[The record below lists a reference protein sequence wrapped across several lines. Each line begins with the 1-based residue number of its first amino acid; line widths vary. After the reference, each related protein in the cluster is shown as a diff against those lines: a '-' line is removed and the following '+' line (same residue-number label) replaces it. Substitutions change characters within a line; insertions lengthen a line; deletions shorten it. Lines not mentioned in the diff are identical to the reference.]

1 MQRQAS
7 PSEPLRWDDVRLFL
21 ALCRARTVGEAG
33 RALGVDSS
41 TVSRRLTALEEAL
54 TASLFDR
61 NHEGISATKAAEDLL
76 PMAEEMEEAML
87 RFAHAA
93 DGLEREVSGL
103 VRIAC
108 PPDVANVVIAPLL
121 RELFTLHPALRVE
134 IAPGEAVIDLTRRE
148 ADLALRTVRPAQG
161 DLLVTRLTSV
171 RWVLVASSELARELG
186 SLRSWS
192 DAPWIGWGL
201 RLSMIGPAQW
211 LERHAKGVDPVVR
224 SDSLMVQIAAVS
236 AGVGVSLGAR
246 TERAALWPRAREARG
261 QFARRR
267 SELAHGRAVPGHPA
281 RAARRAARAR
291 PLGSLAATGGR
302 TRRALNDE
310 SPRPVARSCRRLGA
324 AQRLPSAVRDRRSPR
339 AGHLSVVPRGCE
351 R

>member
-1 MQRQAS
+1 MQRQPS

-41 TVSRRLTALEEAL
+41 TVSRRLTALEDAL

-134 IAPGEAVIDLTRRE
+134 IAPGEAVIDLARRE

-211 LERHAKGVDPVVR
+211 LEKHAKGVDPAVR

-236 AGVGVSLGAR
+236 AGVGVSLVPEPSAR
-246 TERAALWPRAREARG
+246 HYGLAPVKLAASLRADAANWPVDELFLVTLRALRDVPRVRALWDLLLQR
-261 QFARRR
+261 
-267 SELAHGRAVPGHPA
+267 
-281 RAARRAARAR
+281 
-291 PLGSLAATGGR
+291 TGGR
-302 TRRALNDE
+302 
-310 SPRPVARSCRRLGA
+310 A
-324 AQRLPSAVRDRRSPR
+324 APSTTNHRVR
-339 AGHLSVVPRGCE
+339 
-351 R
+351 